1 MTETLLARN
10 PPGESTVR
18 LEATGAVA
26 ADVVLRAGGVTKTFP
41 GVRALE
47 DMDFDLRAGEVHV
60 LFGENGAGKSTLIN
74 IFAGALQ
81 PDSGTL
87 ELKGSSVLLNSV
99 QDARAKGIS
108 AMFQEFSLGPDLTVE
123 ENIMLGAEPLM
134 GPFINRR
141 SLRRQVREA
150 LKQYGFTIN
159 PRDVVAHLSRA
170 EQQMVEMTKALLTEP
185 KILILDEP
193 TASLTE
199 RETRV
204 LFNLIAA
211 LKSKGVGI
219 IYITHRIAE
228 IQEVGDRVT
237 VMRDGRHI
245 ETLLV
250 EDVEHKRLVELM
262 TGREVGEFFPTIKFQ
277 PGEVLLRVGNLTT
290 RDGRV
295 RDVSLEVRAGEIVG
309 LAGLVGCGK
318 SEVGRACFGA
328 VQLES
333 GKIEF
338 LDVERRRP
346 TPRDMLRAKLCY
358 VPSDRRN
365 EGLMLQRATR
375 ENIALSALEL
385 RDFSRL
391 GFLRRR
397 SERITVRR
405 LAERMQVRPLE
416 LENDVL
422 QYSGGNQQKILVAKS
437 LARETKLII
446 FDEPTIGIDVGSKT
460 EVYNFMKDLAGEG
473 VGVLL
478 ISSELPEI
486 INLSNRVYVIHAGKV
501 RRHLSGAD
509 ITEPNILSSFFAE
522 EEVSGT
528 GGD

>member
-1 MTETLLARN
+1 
-10 PPGESTVR
+10 
-18 LEATGAVA
+18 
-26 ADVVLRAGGVTKTFP
+26 
-41 GVRALE
+41 
-47 DMDFDLRAGEVHV
+47 
-60 LFGENGAGKSTLIN
+60 
-74 IFAGALQ
+74 
-81 PDSGTL
+81 
-87 ELKGSSVLLNSV
+87 
-99 QDARAKGIS
+99 
-108 AMFQEFSLGPDLTVE
+108 
-123 ENIMLGAEPLM
+123 
-134 GPFINRR
+134 
-141 SLRRQVREA
+141 
-150 LKQYGFTIN
+150 
-159 PRDVVAHLSRA
+159 
-170 EQQMVEMTKALLTEP
+170 
-185 KILILDEP
+185 
-193 TASLTE
+193 
-199 RETRV
+199 
-204 LFNLIAA
+204 
-211 LKSKGVGI
+211 
-219 IYITHRIAE
+219 
-228 IQEVGDRVT
+228 
-237 VMRDGRHI
+237 
-245 ETLLV
+245 
-250 EDVEHKRLVELM
+250 
-262 TGREVGEFFPTIKFQ
+262 
-277 PGEVLLRVGNLTT
+277 
-290 RDGRV
+290 
-295 RDVSLEVRAGEIVG
+295 
-309 LAGLVGCGK
+309 
-318 SEVGRACFGA
+318 
-328 VQLES
+328 
-333 GKIEF
+333 
-338 LDVERRRP
+338 P